1 MNRILFTIAAAAG
14 AAVLAVPAHAQIKTN
29 ELEKAY
35 LKGKKNSRVGQQTMR
50 EELRCFI
57 HYTVLAGMATG
68 YPINLA
74 KAHGELGYGYASM
87 QFNHYALRW
96 SQHSQGSPGYRETF
110 LSVLDEVEGRNYE
123 KKKELKR
130 FGTEIGQCAIPI
142 NRLVMTSTE
151 LGRAETLLQ
160 RVGNQPYQDAYPE
173 WVKNRQAWD
182 NYGTQMRK
190 GNVLGASEI
199 VVANMDSGDTSTFHE
214 NEYLAAVEALV
225 DLGQPEKLAQS
236 AYKRAAFMKPE
247 KFATL
252 AGYDPADF
260 RPQFVPYKASSSR
273 LGSMAAGTAARNTAE
288 SLVRDKCERA
298 GGKVYR
304 VNSVPTESY
313 KATETTWRTTYEA
326 TAQCEFPPKLG
337 G

>member
-1 MNRILFTIAAAAG
+1 
-14 AAVLAVPAHAQIKTN
+14 
-29 ELEKAY
+29 
-35 LKGKKNSRVGQQTMR
+35 
-50 EELRCFI
+50 
-57 HYTVLAGMATG
+57 
-68 YPINLA
+68 
-74 KAHGELGYGYASM
+74 
-87 QFNHYALRW
+87 
-96 SQHSQGSPGYRETF
+96 
-110 LSVLDEVEGRNYE
+110 
-123 KKKELKR
+123 
-130 FGTEIGQCAIPI
+130 
-142 NRLVMTSTE
+142 MTSTE
-151 LGRAETLLQ
+151 LGRAETFLQ
-160 RVGNQPYQDAYPE
+160 RVSNQPYQDAYPE